1 MTVRFRY
8 RASTGAGELIDGIV
22 EAGSRDGLLEQLR
35 RRHLH
40 PVAIEELA
48 PSGARRQR
56 QLGRRAATTRWA
68 RNFAALLGAG
78 TPVDRALEITS
89 QQAGN
94 DGLAAVLS
102 ELREA
107 VRGGADLSSALAEYP
122 SYFSAVVPAMVRAG
136 EVSGALD
143 TVFGQV
149 ADHLDEVDE
158 LRAQVRSAL
167 LYPMLMAVVAAIGVA
182 VMLLFV
188 VPRFAGILED
198 VGGTLPLTSRILILA
213 GDIVSRFW
221 WLLLLAAGGIA
232 FAIVELY
239 RQPENR
245 RQLHARRLQWPVVG
259 DLERKYLTARF
270 ARTLGLLLQNGLSLI
285 PALRIA
291 RASVT
296 NMHAAAELETATN
309 AVAEGR
315 GLALTL
321 RATLPA
327 LAVQMLAIGEES
339 GRLEDM
345 CLRIANTYD
354 GEVRRA
360 VKTAV
365 ALIEPVMIVVFG
377 ALVGFVALAM
387 LQAIYSI
394 NTNVF

>member
-1 MTVRFRY
+1 MV
-8 RASTGAGELIDGIV
+8 DGIV
-22 EAGSRDGLLEQLR
+22 EAGSRDRLLEQLR
-35 RRHLH
+35 RRQLH

-48 PSGARRQR
+48 PSATRHQR
-56 QLGRRAATTRWA
+56 QLGRRVAVTRWA
-68 RNFAALLGAG
+68 RNFAALLGAD

-89 QQAGN
+89 EQAGN
-94 DGLAAVLS
+94 DGLATVLN
-102 ELREA
+102 ELRA
-107 VRGGADLSSALAEYP
+107 SVRAGDDLSSALAKHPAFFP
-122 SYFSAVVPAMVRAG
+122 SVVPAMVQAG
-136 EVSGALD
+136 EASGALD

-149 ADHLDEVDE
+149 ADHLEEVDE

-167 LYPMLMAVVAAIGVA
+167 LYPVLMAVVAGIGVA

-188 VPRFAGILED
+188 IPRFAGILED

-221 WLLLLAAGGIA
+221 WLLALGAGGIG
-232 FAIVELY
+232 FVLFEHY
-239 RQPENR
+239 RQPTHR
-245 RQLHARRLQWPVVG
+245 RRLHQRRLAWPVVG

-270 ARTLGLLLQNGLSLI
+270 TRTLGLLLHNGLSLI

-296 NMHAAAELETATN
+296 NMHASAELEAATN
-309 AVAEGR
+309 TVAEGR
-315 GLALTL
+315 SLAQTL

-345 CLRIANTYD
+345 CLRIADTYD

-377 ALVGFVALAM
+377 ALVGFVALSM